1 MSQDGDPDS
10 EPDSGPG
17 NDPGNEQVLSATA
30 IAEAAYQKAVR
41 KDLPRNYAANLAHG
55 LLGQTGFRLV
65 NAPTFL
71 PAFVFILS
79 GSHAAVG
86 FALAAQH
93 FGAAISAIFGATLI
107 EHRKRVLPVGFAVGM
122 GMRLQVLGLALSG
135 LLLPPDIAIYAVAV
149 FLLGLGLFQG
159 MQGVLFNY
167 LMSKVIPVE
176 LRGKL
181 SGLRNFLAG
190 LTASGVAYLGGKYF
204 VETNF
209 LGNGY
214 GATFLLAFI
223 LTTLGLGL
231 LLFIKEPEPPAVR
244 SQVRILERLGEIPSL
259 LKSDKAYTR
268 FFLARG
274 LAALGMMSVPFFA
287 IYAGSI
293 VGLSGSNLGLFSV
306 AFMLA
311 ATTTNLAWGY
321 IADRYGNRLVFLSAL
336 SLWVLATVLLLM
348 VEARAMF
355 FVTFA
360 LLGTGMGGFQ
370 IGGQN
375 LVLEF
380 GHRED
385 LPMRIAIS
393 NSAMAL
399 MTGIGTLIAGLIAAF
414 SYTLLFSISIAVL
427 SASVIIVWLFVD
439 EPRHRVVPR

>member
-1 MSQDGDPDS
+1 MSDSQAGSGD
-10 EPDSGPG
+10 E
-17 NDPGNEQVLSATA
+17 VISATA
-30 IAEAAYQKAVR
+30 LAEAIYQKAVR
-41 KDLPRNYAANLAHG
+41 KDLPRNYAANLVHG

-71 PAFVFILS
+71 PAFVYILS

-93 FGAAISAIFGATLI
+93 FGAAISSIFGATII

-122 GMRLQVLGLALSG
+122 GMRLQVLGIALSG
-135 LLLPPDIAIYAVAV
+135 LLLPPEFALYAVAV
-149 FLLGLGLFQG
+149 FLLLFGLFSG

-167 LMSKVIPVE
+167 LMSKVIPME

-190 LTASGVAYLGGKYF
+190 ITASGVAYLGGKYL

-214 GATFLLAFI
+214 GATFLLAFV
-223 LTTLGLGL
+223 LTTLGLCI
-231 LLFIKEPEPPAVR
+231 LLFVKEPEPPTVR
-244 SQVRILERLGEIPSL
+244 TQTKILTRLREIPAL
-259 LKSDKAYTR
+259 LRTDKAYTR

-274 LAALGMMSVPFFA
+274 LASLGMMSVPFFA

-293 VGLSGSNLGLFSV
+293 VGLSGANIGAFSV

-311 ATTTNLAWGY
+311 ATTTNLAWGS
-321 IADRYGNRLVFLSAL
+321 IADRYGNRLVFLSSLIIWAL
-336 SLWVLATVLLLM
+336 AILLLM
-348 VEARAMF
+348 LVESRSMF
-355 FVTFA
+355 FVIFA

-370 IGGQN
+370 IGSQN

-399 MTGIGTLIAGLIAAF
+399 MAGIGTLIGGILAGISYALVFWISVIVFAA
-414 SYTLLFSISIAVL
+414 A
-427 SASVIIVWLFVD
+427 VIIVWLFVD

>member
-1 MSQDGDPDS
+1 MTSLEGSPEGDAPT
-10 EPDSGPG
+10 
-17 NDPGNEQVLSATA
+17 LSATA
-30 IAEAAYQKAVR
+30 LAEQKYQEQVR
-41 KDLPRNYAANLAHG
+41 RDLPRNYAANLVHG

-93 FGAAISAIFGATLI
+93 FGSSISSVFGATLI
-107 EHRKRVLPVGFAVGM
+107 EHRKRVLPLGFLVGA

-135 LLLPPDIAIYAVAV
+135 IFLPPEYALYAVAF
-149 FLLGLGLFQG
+149 FLMGLGLFSG

-204 VETNF
+204 IETNA

-214 GATFLLAFI
+214 GATFLLAFV
-223 LTTLGLGL
+223 LTSLGLVV
-231 LLFIKEPEPPAVR
+231 LLFIKEPEPPSVR
-244 SQVRILERLGEIPSL
+244 SQVHLMARLGEIPDL
-259 LKSDKAYTR
+259 LRSDKAYTR

-293 VGLSGSNLGLFSV
+293 VGLSGANLGLFSV
-306 AFMLA
+306 AFMLS
-311 ATTTNLAWGY
+311 ATTTNLVWGW
-321 IADRYGNRLVFLSAL
+321 IADRYGNRLVFLSAIII
-336 SLWVLATVLLLM
+336 WVLAIALLLM
-348 VEARAMF
+348 IEARPMF
-355 FVTFA
+355 LVTFA

-393 NSAMAL
+393 NTAMSL
-399 MTGIGTLIAGLIAAF
+399 MMGIGTLIAGLIAAV

-427 SASVIIVWLFVD
+427 SASVAIVWLFVD
-439 EPRHRVVPR
+439 EPRHRIVSHEI

>member
-1 MSQDGDPDS
+1 MSS
-10 EPDSGPG
+10 EISNTDETPP
-17 NDPGNEQVLSATA
+17 EIMSATA
-30 IAEAAYQKAVR
+30 LAEKKYQEQVR
-41 KDLPRNYAANLAHG
+41 RDLPRNYAANLVHG

-71 PAFVFILS
+71 PAFIFILS

-86 FALAAQH
+86 FALAAQY
-93 FGAAISAIFGATLI
+93 FGSALSSVFGATLI
-107 EHRKRVLPVGFAVGM
+107 EHRKRVLPVGIVVGM
-122 GMRLQVLGLALSG
+122 GMRLQILGLALSG
-135 LLLPPDIAIYAVAV
+135 IFLPPEYALYAVAF
-149 FLLGLGLFQG
+149 FLMGLGLFSG

-204 VETNF
+204 IETNF

-214 GATFLLAFI
+214 GATFLLAFV
-223 LTTLGLGL
+223 LTTLGLFML
-231 LLFIKEPEPPAVR
+231 FFIKEPEPPAVR
-244 SQVRILERLGEIPSL
+244 SQVHILTRLGEIPDL
-259 LKSDKAYTR
+259 LRSDKAYTR

-274 LAALGMMSVPFFA
+274 LAALGMMSVPFFTL
-287 IYAGSI
+287 YAGSK
-293 VGLSGSNLGLFSV
+293 VGLSGANLGLFSV

-311 ATTTNLAWGY
+311 STTTNLIWGW
-321 IADRYGNRLVFLSAL
+321 IADRYGNRLVFLSAIII
-336 SLWVLATVLLLM
+336 WVLAIALLLM
-348 VEARAMF
+348 VEARPLF

-380 GHRED
+380 GNRED

-393 NSAMAL
+393 NSAMSL
-399 MTGIGTLIAGLIAAF
+399 MMGTGMLLAGLIAAV

-427 SASVIIVWLFVD
+427 CTSVAIVWLFVD
-439 EPRHRVVPR
+439 EPRHRIVSMEV

>member
-1 MSQDGDPDS
+1 MSS
-10 EPDSGPG
+10 ETSVTGETPT
-17 NDPGNEQVLSATA
+17 ETMSAA
-30 IAEAAYQKAVR
+30 AVAEANYQKVVR
-41 KDLPRNYAANLAHG
+41 RDLPRNYAANLVHG

-93 FGAAISAIFGATLI
+93 FGAAISSVIGATLI
-107 EHRKRVLPVGFAVGM
+107 EHRKRVLPVGLVVGM

-135 LLLPPDIAIYAVAV
+135 LLLPPEIALYAVAV

-223 LTTLGLGL
+223 LTTMGLGV
-231 LLFIKEPEPPAVR
+231 LLFIKEPQPPSVR
-244 SQVRILERLGEIPSL
+244 TQTHILTRLGEIPAL
-259 LKSDKAYTR
+259 LTSDKAYTR

-287 IYAGSI
+287 IYAGSK

-311 ATTTNLAWGY
+311 ATTTNLIWGS

-336 SLWVLATVLLLM
+336 IIWVLAIALVMM
-348 VEARAMF
+348 VEARPMF

-393 NSAMAL
+393 NSAMAV
-399 MTGIGTLIAGLIAAF
+399 MMGTGTLVAGLIAAV

-427 SASVIIVWLFVD
+427 STSALIVLFFVD
-439 EPRHRVVPR
+439 EPRHRIVPQQI

>member
-1 MSQDGDPDS
+1 MPEVMSAAA
-10 EPDSGPG
+10 
-17 NDPGNEQVLSATA
+17 V
-30 IAEAAYQKAVR
+30 AEANYQRQVR
-41 KDLPRNYAANLAHG
+41 RDLPRNYAANLVHG

-93 FGAAISAIFGATLI
+93 FGAAISSVIGATLI
-107 EHRKRVLPVGFAVGM
+107 EHRKRVLPVGFVVGM
-122 GMRLQVLGLALSG
+122 GMRLQILGLALSG
-135 LLLPPDIAIYAVAV
+135 LLLPPEIALYAVV
-149 FLLGLGLFQG
+149 IFLLGLGLFQG

-190 LTASGVAYLGGKYF
+190 LTASGVAWLGGKYF
-204 VETNF
+204 IETNF

-214 GATFLLAFI
+214 GSTFLLAFI
-223 LTTLGLGL
+223 LTTLGLSV
-231 LLFIKEPEPPAVR
+231 LLFIKEPEPPSVR
-244 SQVRILERLGEIPSL
+244 SRVNILSRMGEIPAL
-259 LKSDKAYTR
+259 LNSDKAYTR

-274 LAALGMMSVPFFA
+274 LAAFGMMSVPFFA
-287 IYAGSI
+287 IYAGSK
-293 VGLSGSNLGLFSV
+293 VGLSGANLGLFSV

-311 ATTTNLAWGY
+311 STTTNLAWGW
-321 IADRYGNRLVFLSAL
+321 IADRYGNRLVFLSAIII
-336 SLWVLATVLLLM
+336 WVLAIALLLM
-348 VEARAMF
+348 VESRAMF
-355 FVTFA
+355 FITFA
-360 LLGTGMGGFQ
+360 MLGTGMGGFQ

-380 GHRED
+380 GHREE

-399 MTGIGTLIAGLIAAF
+399 MTGLGMLIAGLIAAISF
-414 SYTLLFSISIAVL
+414 ILLFSISMAVL
-427 SASVIIVWLFVD
+427 SISVLMVWFFVD
-439 EPRHRVVPR
+439 EPRHRIVPPKQ

>member
-1 MSQDGDPDS
+1 MTTDVADIPETMSAAA
-10 EPDSGPG
+10 
-17 NDPGNEQVLSATA
+17 V
-30 IAEAAYQKAVR
+30 AEANYQKVVR
-41 KDLPRNYAANLAHG
+41 RDLPRNYAANLVHG

-93 FGAAISAIFGATLI
+93 FGAAISSVIGATLI
-107 EHRKRVLPVGFAVGM
+107 EHRKRVLPVGFVIGM

-135 LLLPPDIAIYAVAV
+135 LLLPPEIALYAVTI
-149 FLLGLGLFQG
+149 FLLGLGLFSG

-214 GATFLLAFI
+214 GATFLLAFV
-223 LTTLGLGL
+223 LTTLGLGV
-231 LLFIKEPEPPAVR
+231 LLFIKEPEPPSVR
-244 SQVRILERLGEIPSL
+244 TQTHILTRLGEIPGL
-259 LKSDKAYTR
+259 LTSDKAYTR

-287 IYAGSI
+287 IYAGTK

-311 ATTTNLAWGY
+311 ATTTNLVWGS
-321 IADRYGNRLVFLSAL
+321 IADRFGNRLVFLSAL
-336 SLWVLATVLLLM
+336 IIWVMAIALVLM

-355 FVTFA
+355 LVTFA
-360 LLGTGMGGFQ
+360 MLGTGMGGFQ

-393 NSAMAL
+393 NAAMAL
-399 MTGIGTLIAGLIAAF
+399 MMGTGTLIAGLIAAV

-427 SASVIIVWLFVD
+427 TTSVLIVVFFVD
-439 EPRHRVVPR
+439 EPRHRIVSQEI

>member
-1 MSQDGDPDS
+1 MTSEAGDPGQDQDATDAGA
-10 EPDSGPG
+10 EIM
-17 NDPGNEQVLSATA
+17 SASA
-30 IAEAAYQKAVR
+30 LAEANYQKQVR
-41 KDLPRNYAANLAHG
+41 RDLPRNYAANLVHG

-71 PAFVFILS
+71 PAFIFVLS

-93 FGAAISAIFGATLI
+93 FGAAISSVFGATLI

-135 LLLPPDIAIYAVAV
+135 IFLPPNIALYAVAV
-149 FLLGLGLFQG
+149 FLLLFGLFSG

-190 LTASGVAYLGGKYF
+190 LTASGVAYLGGKYL
-204 VETNF
+204 VETNA

-214 GATFLLAFI
+214 GATFLVAFI
-223 LTTLGLGL
+223 LTTLGLTI
-231 LLFIKEPEPPAVR
+231 LLFIKEPEPPSVR
-244 SQVRILERLGEIPSL
+244 SQTHILTRLGEIPDL
-259 LKSDKAYTR
+259 LKSDRAYTR

-274 LAALGMMSVPFFA
+274 LAALGMMSVPFFT
-287 IYAGSI
+287 IYAGSK
-293 VGLSGSNLGLFSV
+293 VGLSGANIGLFSV

-311 ATTTNLAWGY
+311 STTTNLAWGS
-321 IADRYGNRLVFLSAL
+321 IADRYGNRLVFLSAIII
-336 SLWVLATVLLLM
+336 WVLAICLLLM
-348 VEARAMF
+348 VEARPMF

-393 NSAMAL
+393 NSTMAL
-399 MTGIGTLIAGLIAAF
+399 MTGIGTIIAGLIAAW
-414 SYTLLFSISIAVL
+414 SYTLLFSVSIVILSTAVL
-427 SASVIIVWLFVD
+427 ITWFFVD
-439 EPRHRVVPR
+439 EPRHRIVSLED

>member
-1 MSQDGDPDS
+1 MTSEAGDPGQDQNATDAGA
-10 EPDSGPG
+10 EIM
-17 NDPGNEQVLSATA
+17 SASA
-30 IAEAAYQKAVR
+30 LAEANYQKQVR
-41 KDLPRNYAANLAHG
+41 RDLPRNYAANLVHG

-71 PAFVFILS
+71 PAFIFVLS

-93 FGAAISAIFGATLI
+93 FGAAISSVFGATLI
-107 EHRKRVLPVGFAVGM
+107 EHRKRVLPVGFAVGI

-135 LLLPPDIAIYAVAV
+135 LLLPPEIALYAVAV

-204 VETNF
+204 IETNF

-214 GATFLLAFI
+214 GSTFLLAFI
-223 LTTLGLGL
+223 LTTLGLGV
-231 LLFIKEPEPPAVR
+231 LLFIKEPEPPSVR
-244 SQVRILERLGEIPSL
+244 SQTHILTRLGEIPAL
-259 LKSDKAYTR
+259 LTSDKAYTR

-287 IYAGSI
+287 IYAGTK

-311 ATTTNLAWGY
+311 ATTTNLVWGS

-336 SLWVLATVLLLM
+336 IIWVMAIVLVLM
-348 VEARAMF
+348 VEARVMF

-393 NSAMAL
+393 NTAMAV
-399 MTGIGTLIAGLIAAF
+399 MMGTGTLIAGLIAAV

-427 SASVIIVWLFVD
+427 TTSVLITWFFVD
-439 EPRHRVVPR
+439 EPRHRLVSHDV

>member
-1 MSQDGDPDS
+1 MSSDTPITDDAQPEIMS
-10 EPDSGPG
+10 AMALAESKYQ
-17 NDPGNEQVLSATA
+17 EQV
-30 IAEAAYQKAVR
+30 R
-41 KDLPRNYAANLAHG
+41 RDLPRNYAANLVHG

-71 PAFVFILS
+71 PAFIFILS

-93 FGAAISAIFGATLI
+93 FGSALSSVFGATLI
-107 EHRKRVLPVGFAVGM
+107 EHRKRVLPVGIIVGM
-122 GMRLQVLGLALSG
+122 GMRLQILGLALSG
-135 LLLPPDIAIYAVAV
+135 IFLPPQYALYAVAF
-149 FLLGLGLFQG
+149 FLMGLGLFSG

-204 VETNF
+204 IETNF

-214 GATFLLAFI
+214 GATFLLAFV
-223 LTTLGLGL
+223 LTTLGLVML
-231 LLFIKEPEPPAVR
+231 FFIKEPEPPAVR
-244 SQVRILERLGEIPSL
+244 SQVHIMTRLGEIPDL
-259 LKSDKAYTR
+259 LRADKAYTR

-287 IYAGSI
+287 IYAGSK
-293 VGLSGSNLGLFSV
+293 VGLSGANLGLFSV
-306 AFMLA
+306 AFMLSS
-311 ATTTNLAWGY
+311 TTTNLVWGW
-321 IADRYGNRLVFLSAL
+321 IADRYGNRLVFLSAIII
-336 SLWVLATVLLLM
+336 WVLAIALLLM
-348 VEARAMF
+348 VEARPMF
-355 FVTFA
+355 LVTFA

-380 GHRED
+380 GNRED

-393 NSAMAL
+393 NTAMSL
-399 MTGIGTLIAGLIAAF
+399 MMGIGTLIAGLIATV

-427 SASVIIVWLFVD
+427 SSSVAIVWFFVD
-439 EPRHRVVPR
+439 EPRHRIISHEV